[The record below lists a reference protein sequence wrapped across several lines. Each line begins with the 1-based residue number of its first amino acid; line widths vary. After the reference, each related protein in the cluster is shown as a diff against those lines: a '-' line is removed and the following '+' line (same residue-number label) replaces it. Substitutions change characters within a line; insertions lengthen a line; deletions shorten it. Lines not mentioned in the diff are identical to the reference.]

1 MLSLAALAVSL
12 MHRSPFQWFD
22 GRRWHMLA
30 HQYNSSAP
38 AGKWGQRDDEALG
51 AYAHSL
57 GSDLFGMWETF
68 FATSGKPGS
77 PPPAAY
83 TRTVAFDDGSA
94 VRMLRRERPKVLLD
108 AESKRPTHLFTGVC
122 PPSARSPGDKTCFTM
137 VQRIGATPNATKAKT
152 DDSADSASGVEHFVD
167 CERGSDSNPGSSAG
181 AGGAWK
187 TVQHASASIS
197 AGDTV
202 TLSAGIC
209 NGSFAALN
217 GTTLQFGYRGP
228 PKSGTMTVYRAAKM
242 ARVIF
247 TRRDGTPPDVAVPAW
262 TRLEGLW
269 LGGRWTPPMVDAKGN
284 VDRGGSSIALG
295 GYPGHKELL
304 NCTLFGYR
312 EIDHGSTEM
321 TLLRGN
327 RLVQSGAGKFAHG
340 IYYSGGNTPGQMG
353 QHAVFDRNIVV
364 GGEGCE

>member
-1 MLSLAALAVSL
+1 MVRV
-12 MHRSPFQWFD
+12 M
-22 GRRWHMLA
+22 RWRL
-30 HQYNSSAP
+30 
-38 AGKWGQRDDEALG
+38 
-51 AYAHSL
+51 
-57 GSDLFGMWETF
+57 
-68 FATSGKPGS
+68 
-77 PPPAAY
+77 
-83 TRTVAFDDGSA
+83 
-94 VRMLRRERPKVLLD
+94 
-108 AESKRPTHLFTGVC
+108 
-122 PPSARSPGDKTCFTM
+122 
-137 VQRIGATPNATKAKT
+137 PNATQTKT
-152 DDSADSASGVEHFVD
+152 DDSVDSASGVEHFVD

-197 AGDTV
+197 AGDAV